1 MIFYEVSFI
10 VSPERKILKKF
21 ESRKKAETYLMEIMK
36 HVNMTNVKIEKII
49 YDGWRTNQSKASIV

>member
-36 HVNMTNVKIEKII
+36 HVNMTNVKIEKT
-49 YDGWRTNQSKASIV
+49 DKPGTMDLRKP